1 MSRFPDSPI
10 SRLSTSIVLTLLVGL
25 AGCATSINKVLADP
39 SRYRDHEVKI
49 KGAVHDSFSLA
60 SRGVYR
66 VENEEKQS
74 LWVVSDHGV
83 PRTGAHVT
91 VKGTVR
97 EGFNIGPL
105 AERLPRDI
113 GFGLVLVEHEHHAD

>member
-1 MSRFPDSPI
+1 MTLH
-10 SRLSTSIVLTLLVGL
+10 RLRSAVPALLFTTLL
-25 AGCATSINKVLADP
+25 AGCATKSINAVLADP
-39 SRYRDHEVKI
+39 GRYRNREVKLA
-49 KGAVHDSFSLA
+49 GSVVDSYSLA

-66 VENEEKQS
+66 IEDRDGHQ

-97 EGFNIGPL
+97 EGFNLGNL
-105 AERLPRDI
+105 GDRLPR
-113 GFGLVLVEHEHHAD
+113 GVGTGLVLMEDSHKASR